1 MDSGPMEDVQVPKGS
16 LIFRQGDAGDQM
28 FLIGDGRVR
37 LFLESDGH
45 QKEVGVL
52 GPGDFFGELALLRDA
67 PRSATAEAVEDTT
80 LLPISRDV
88 FAMLVQDDL
97 DTVFRMMRNLGERL
111 ARTNVPIQTLL
122 MRLRRIRIGLC
133 ALKRLL
139 PADAPSVMIDVVA
152 LAQEAGMGLR
162 AATEAVEVWVEAG
175 AGVYDEGRWQID
187 SAQQR
192 DQARRRALRACGS
205 VSLRVQD
212 GAGHRRR
219 EAQQAL
225 WSDPGGQG
233 RRSRGSAGRGVR
245 APRAQRIG
253 QDYADP
259 DALRSTTAHLRT
271 RHGGWV
277 RHHA

>member
-1 MDSGPMEDVQVPKGS
+1 MDIGRMEDIQVPKGS

-37 LFLESDGH
+37 LFLESEGH

-97 DTVFRMMRNLGERL
+97 DTVFRMMRNLGDRL
-111 ARTNVPIQTLL
+111 AHTNIPLQILL
-122 MRLRRIRIGLC
+122 MRLGRIRIGLC

-139 PADAPSVMIDVVA
+139 PADAPSAVIDVVA

-162 AATEAVEVWVEAG
+162 AATDAVEAWVEAG
-175 AGVYDEGRWQID
+175 VGVYDEGRWQID
-187 SAQQR
+187 SAEQVIK
-192 DQARRRALRACGS
+192 L
-205 VSLRVQD
+205 V
-212 GAGHRRR
+212 
-219 EAQQAL
+219 
-225 WSDPGGQG
+225 
-233 RRSRGSAGRGVR
+233 
-245 APRAQRIG
+245 
-253 QDYADP
+253 
-259 DALRSTTAHLRT
+259 DALCVLAE
-271 RHGGWV
+271 
-277 RHHA
+277 A

>member
-1 MDSGPMEDVQVPKGS
+1 MDSGRMEDLQVPKGS

-37 LFLESDGH
+37 LFLESEGH

-97 DTVFRMMRNLGERL
+97 DTVFRMMRNLGDRL
-111 ARTNVPIQTLL
+111 ARTNIPLQILL
-122 MRLRRIRIGLC
+122 MRLGRIRIGLC

-139 PADAPSVMIDVVA
+139 PADAPSAVIDVVA

-162 AATEAVEVWVEAG
+162 AATDAVEAWVEAG
-175 AGVYDEGRWQID
+175 VGMYDEGRWQID
-187 SAQQR
+187 SAEQVIK
-192 DQARRRALRACGS
+192 L
-205 VSLRVQD
+205 V
-212 GAGHRRR
+212 
-219 EAQQAL
+219 
-225 WSDPGGQG
+225 
-233 RRSRGSAGRGVR
+233 
-245 APRAQRIG
+245 
-253 QDYADP
+253 
-259 DALRSTTAHLRT
+259 DALCVLAE
-271 RHGGWV
+271 
-277 RHHA
+277 A